1 MTEPELVLLIVLPGE
16 VDYLSK
22 VDVARN
28 VQDRRALESAAEAW
42 NNALAKLDRTTFA
55 SGGEPAVA
63 GEEPDGTFSL
73 KINAR
78 LTNPHYEHAEN
89 ILKQIIPENTW
100 DRAKASIAAVGFVWC
115 FKATDEAQ
123 CRVDVALL
131 TTRAHDP
138 GVSSTVLECRF
149 GSLAVP
155 QRAGQPGD
163 AHRFVLGYTNE
174 REAANFV
181 QYALAKLFSAFDKLC
196 HQSDLYL
203 TPIPANVLAE
213 PESGGGDIYRP
224 NHFRH
229 VQVAAHAAKVAA
241 ELANQDPARQGTLR
255 VAGGAKELNKALI
268 PLREQVR
275 MAKVL
280 AKTLEVNQQKVGAI
294 LRDYVNAPGGLPS
307 PDVLIGR
314 SRLALAQIEVDLS
327 HSEAVVAEVDAN
339 LWSDRH
345 EIDLR
350 MLERNRDLNTL
361 AAVLAG
367 FSVGPYV
374 GETLL
379 RWNVAVPSELG
390 VVVAKLSAALALG
403 VAAGWVYRTLWNRPG
418 KER

>member
-1 MTEPELVLLIVLPGE
+1 
-16 VDYLSK
+16 
-22 VDVARN
+22 
-28 VQDRRALESAAEAW
+28 
-42 NNALAKLDRTTFA
+42 
-55 SGGEPAVA
+55 
-63 GEEPDGTFSL
+63 
-73 KINAR
+73 
-78 LTNPHYEHAEN
+78 
-89 ILKQIIPENTW
+89 
-100 DRAKASIAAVGFVWC
+100 
-115 FKATDEAQ
+115 
-123 CRVDVALL
+123 
-131 TTRAHDP
+131 
-138 GVSSTVLECRF
+138 
-149 GSLAVP
+149 
-155 QRAGQPGD
+155 
-163 AHRFVLGYTNE
+163 
-174 REAANFV
+174 
-181 QYALAKLFSAFDKLC
+181 
-196 HQSDLYL
+196 
-203 TPIPANVLAE
+203 
-213 PESGGGDIYRP
+213 
-224 NHFRH
+224 
-229 VQVAAHAAKVAA
+229 
-241 ELANQDPARQGTLR
+241 
-255 VAGGAKELNKALI
+255 
-268 PLREQVR
+268 